1 MDCSLASVC
10 GGCSLRHLDEKEY
23 RQRKCAVVQK
33 ALQSI
38 TRQDFV
44 FSEPVF
50 IKEGCRR
57 RASFA
62 FRRAGGGIV
71 LGFNA
76 YRSNEIVDLPGCPQL
91 TPALNRGLEF
101 FRGLL
106 SELCRVPLT
115 VKEGRKGRAKT
126 VYVEK
131 GDLWLT
137 EADNG
142 LDALLEFD
150 RPLNLEL
157 REIIF
162 ERVSAAADVVRVSH
176 RFAPDRPAETILEKG
191 RPYIEAGGVGVF
203 IPAGTFLQPSKE
215 GQAALTALVLKY
227 LGKTSGKIADLFCG
241 VGTFSYP
248 LAQKP
253 GNRVLAVDASKEL
266 LEGFKNS
273 VNRQMIANIE
283 IVCRNLFKYPLEGA
297 ELEGLAAVVFDPPR
311 AGAKEQ
317 AARLAALPAGKRPRK
332 LIAVS
337 CNPETFARDA
347 EILQNG
353 GYRLCEV
360 TPVDQF
366 VYTSHCELVAL
377 FVDEGLL

>member
-142 LDALLEFD
+142 LDAVLEFD

-162 ERVSAAADVVRVSH
+162 ERVSAAADVIRVSH
-176 RFAPDRPAETILEKG
+176 RFAPDRPA
-191 RPYIEAGGVGVF
+191 
-203 IPAGTFLQPSKE
+203 
-215 GQAALTALVLKY
+215 
-227 LGKTSGKIADLFCG
+227 
-241 VGTFSYP
+241 
-248 LAQKP
+248 
-253 GNRVLAVDASKEL
+253 
-266 LEGFKNS
+266 
-273 VNRQMIANIE
+273 
-283 IVCRNLFKYPLEGA
+283 
-297 ELEGLAAVVFDPPR
+297 
-311 AGAKEQ
+311 
-317 AARLAALPAGKRPRK
+317 
-332 LIAVS
+332 
-337 CNPETFARDA
+337 
-347 EILQNG
+347 
-353 GYRLCEV
+353 
-360 TPVDQF
+360 
-366 VYTSHCELVAL
+366 
-377 FVDEGLL
+377 

>member
-1 MDCSLASVC
+1 MDCGLTSDC

-23 RQRKCAVVQK
+23 RQYKCALVQK

-38 TRQDFV
+38 TRQNFV

-50 IKEGCRR
+50 IREGCRR

-62 FRRAGGGIV
+62 FRRVKGGIV

-76 YRSNEIVDLPGCPQL
+76 RRSNTVVDLSYCPQL
-91 TPALNRGLEF
+91 TPMLNRGLAF

-115 VKEGRKGRAKT
+115 VKDGRKGRVKT
-126 VYVEK
+126 EYVHQ

-142 LDALLEFD
+142 LDAVLEFD

-157 REIIF
+157 REMIF
-162 ERVSAAADVVRVSH
+162 EQVSGNADIVRVSH
-176 RFAPDRPAETILEKG
+176 RFAANRAAETILEKG
-191 RPYIEAGGVGVF
+191 RPYVEAGGARVF
-203 IPAGTFLQPSKE
+203 ISAGTFLQPSGE

-227 LGKTSGKIADLFCG
+227 LNDVSGKIADLFCG
-241 VGTFSYP
+241 AGTFSYP
-248 LAQKP
+248 LAQKS
-253 GNRVLAVDASKEL
+253 NSQVVAVDCSGEL
-266 LEGFKNS
+266 LDSFRNS

-283 IVCRNLFKYPLEGA
+283 IINRNLFRYPLAGS
-297 ELEGLAAVVFDPPR
+297 ELDGFAALVFDPPR

-317 AARLAALPAGKRPRK
+317 VMRLAALPAGKRPQK
-332 LIAVS
+332 LVAVS
-337 CNPETFARDA
+337 CHPATFSRDV

-360 TPVDQF
+360 TMVDQF

-377 FVDEGLL
+377 FVDDGLL

>member
-142 LDALLEFD
+142 LDAVLEFD

-297 ELEGLAAVVFDPPR
+297 ELEGLAAVVFDPRGP
-311 AGAKEQ
+311 
-317 AARLAALPAGKRPRK
+317 ARKSRPPGWRH
-332 LIAVS
+332 
-337 CNPETFARDA
+337 CRRE
-347 EILQNG
+347 NG
-353 GYRLCEV
+353 RGN
-360 TPVDQF
+360 
-366 VYTSHCELVAL
+366 
-377 FVDEGLL
+377 

>member
-10 GGCSLRHLDEKEY
+10 GGCSLRHLNTEEY
-23 RQRKCAVVQK
+23 RQYKCALVQK

-38 TRQDFV
+38 TRQNFN

-50 IKEGCRR
+50 VPEGCRR

-62 FRRAGGGIV
+62 FRRAKGGIV

-76 YRSNEIVDLPGCPQL
+76 HRSNEIVSLNACPQL
-91 TPALNRGLEF
+91 TPGLNRGLVF
-101 FRGLL
+101 FQSLL

-115 VKEGRKGRAKT
+115 VKEGKKGKAKT
-126 VYVEK
+126 VYIEK

-142 LDALLEFD
+142 LDAVLEFD
-150 RPLNLEL
+150 LPLNLEL
-157 REIIF
+157 REIIS
-162 ERVSAAADVVRVSH
+162 ERVGAANDIVRVSH
-176 RFAPDRPAETILEKG
+176 RLGVDRPAETILEKG
-191 RPYIEAGGVGVF
+191 KPYVKTGGVSIF

-227 LGKTSGKIADLFCG
+227 LGDTSGKIADLFCG
-241 VGTFSYP
+241 AGTFSYP
-248 LAQKP
+248 LAERP
-253 GNRVLAVDASKEL
+253 GNKVVAVDSSKEL

-283 IVCRNLFKYPLEGA
+283 IINRNLFKYPLEGA
-297 ELEGLAAVVFDPPR
+297 ELANFAAAVFDPPR

-317 AARLAALPAGKRPRK
+317 ALRLAALPAGKRPQK

-347 EILQNG
+347 EILQQG
-353 GYRLCEV
+353 GYRLQEV
-360 TPVDQF
+360 TLVDQF
-366 VYTSHCELVAL
+366 IYTSHCELAAL
-377 FVDEGLL
+377 FVDDAVI

>member
-76 YRSNEIVDLPGCPQL
+76 YRSNEIVDLSRCPQL
-91 TPALNRGLEF
+91 TPALNRGLGF

-142 LDALLEFD
+142 LDAVLEFD

-227 LGKTSGKIADLFCG
+227 LGETSGKIADLFCG

-253 GNRVLAVDASKEL
+253 GNRVLAVENAEEL
-266 LEGFKNS
+266 MEFYLLDLS
-273 VNRQMIANIE
+273 VR
-283 IVCRNLFKYPLEGA
+283 G
-297 ELEGLAAVVFDPPR
+297 
-311 AGAKEQ
+311 
-317 AARLAALPAGKRPRK
+317 
-332 LIAVS
+332 
-337 CNPETFARDA
+337 
-347 EILQNG
+347 
-353 GYRLCEV
+353 
-360 TPVDQF
+360 
-366 VYTSHCELVAL
+366 
-377 FVDEGLL
+377 

>member
-1 MDCSLASVC
+1 M
-10 GGCSLRHLDEKEY
+10 
-23 RQRKCAVVQK
+23 
-33 ALQSI
+33 
-38 TRQDFV
+38 
-44 FSEPVF
+44 
-50 IKEGCRR
+50 
-57 RASFA
+57 
-62 FRRAGGGIV
+62 

-142 LDALLEFD
+142 LDAVLEFD